1 MCKAV
6 ILPTLLYGAET
17 WTVYTRQA
25 RRLNH
30 FHLICLRRILRLNW
44 RDRIVDTD
52 VLERTGILSIYTILR
67 QMQLRWSGH
76 LVRMDDE
83 RLPKRLFY
91 GDDATP
97 LPINATNWE
106 ELALDRSTWRRTVK
120 IGAAIYEANRIA
132 AAKEKREARKS
143 QLRPLR
149 NDETQPLPMC
159 PRCLRTFRTRIGLVG
174 HHRIHCSS
182 RTASTVVPLSASYP
196 SSPPPTNSD
205 ASSKPRVPSSPSS
218 SSSSSSHSLSSY
230 SSSSSV
236 QTTTAL
242 AAVTPTHL

>member
-1 MCKAV
+1 
-6 ILPTLLYGAET
+6 
-17 WTVYTRQA
+17 
-25 RRLNH
+25 
-30 FHLICLRRILRLNW
+30 
-44 RDRIVDTD
+44 
-52 VLERTGILSIYTILR
+52 
-67 QMQLRWSGH
+67 MQLRWSCH

-106 ELALDRSTWRRTVK
+106 ELALDRATWRRTVK

-149 NDETQPLPMC
+149 NAETQPLPMC

-182 RTASTVVPLSASYP
+182 RTASTVVQLSASYP

-218 SSSSSSHSLSSY
+218 SSSSSSSHSLSSY
-230 SSSSSV
+230 SSSSSA
-236 QTTTAL
+236 QTSTDL